1 MKING
6 KKRAWERG
14 YGIPCLLFTVG
25 VDYLEPT
32 SEYLLNPGETRN
44 CVEITILN
52 DNQFEFD
59 EDITGRLLRVTDI
72 NRNQV
77 PTDRLTIDIDETT
90 ITIEDNDGE

>member
-1 MKING
+1 MKIN
-6 KKRAWERG
+6 
-14 YGIPCLLFTVG
+14 GIPCLLFTVG

-77 PTDRLTIDIDETT
+77 PADRLTIDIDETT
-90 ITIEDNDGE
+90 ITIEDNDGK